1 MLHEALS
8 LRASIGK
15 KLRMWEAKKYRYYQ
29 FGCER
34 SEQDLERN
42 SEASGICSSF
52 MSSRHGKHL
61 ILDLRLK
68 KLHNLAVQDSII
80 CSSIAGLLRGL
91 RYGLRMID

>member
-42 SEASGICSSF
+42 SEASGECSSL
-52 MSSRHGKHL
+52 RGLGHGKHPT
-61 ILDLRLK
+61 LDLRQKAAQPRRTRLD
-68 KLHNLAVQDSII
+68 NMQQYCWALAWVAIWLTD
-80 CSSIAGLLRGL
+80 
-91 RYGLRMID
+91 D